1 LFLSGEVGHVE
12 SESISLDL
20 KSKGKLQV
28 LNIAEDKLVNI
39 ATLIEDDFHGDGN
52 LRFRRNC
59 TLVRFKIN
67 DETFRVVN
75 FFPHEFSRDVSI
87 VLQDQVLMFVFA

>member
-1 LFLSGEVGHVE
+1 LFLSGEVGHVK
-12 SESISLDL
+12 SKGIGLYL

-28 LNIAEDKLVNI
+28 LDIAENELVNI

-59 TLVRFKIN
+59 TFVRFKIN

-75 FFPHEFSRDVSI
+75 FFPHEFSRDISI
-87 VLQDQVLMFVFA
+87 VLQDQVLVLVFA